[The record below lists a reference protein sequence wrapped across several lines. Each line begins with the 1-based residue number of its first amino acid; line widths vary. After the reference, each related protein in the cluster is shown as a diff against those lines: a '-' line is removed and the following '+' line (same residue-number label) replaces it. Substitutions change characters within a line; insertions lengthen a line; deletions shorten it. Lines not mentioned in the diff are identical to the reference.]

1 MLSAKSIISV
11 LRCKLK
17 KKKSLFA
24 GNHVINLF
32 IQYTPYK
39 PSDGSWMD
47 PAYRVSRTDNLSLS
61 V

>member
-1 MLSAKSIISV
+1 MLSAKNIISE

-17 KKKSLFA
+17 KKNLFA